1 MANHGATEVHPLTGK
16 TVTMGKTKRG
26 LILGA
31 AALGFTMLLTG
42 CSQTVGDREG
52 GAGKQA
58 DSYEDATHVTVY
70 KNADNVPNVA
80 FFCLDGF
87 GWASTL
93 SGGDSGKDKA
103 AALIRFPEYDATCT
117 GVEEP
122 R

>member
-1 MANHGATEVHPLTGK
+1 MRKLKKTAAIGAV
-16 TVTMGKTKRG
+16 
-26 LILGA
+26 
-31 AALGFTMLLTG
+31 ALSFALALTG

-58 DSYEDATHVTVY
+58 DSYEDATEVKVY

-103 AALIRFPEYDATCT
+103 AALIRFPEYDPTCT